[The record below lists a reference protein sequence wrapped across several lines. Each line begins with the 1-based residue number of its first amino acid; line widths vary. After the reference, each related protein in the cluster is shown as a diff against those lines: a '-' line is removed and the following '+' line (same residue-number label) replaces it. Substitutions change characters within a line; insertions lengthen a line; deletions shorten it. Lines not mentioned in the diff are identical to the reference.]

1 MLVISGYILK
11 YGETICSHP
20 PVVKG
25 ALMRD
30 PNDGKIYAERSNI
43 PVYINKDY
51 TFSFSEHKPDAHAL
65 IFRRKDGIYAN
76 IYSDILKL
84 PVSVEAL
91 KQMKLGC
98 YASNICY
105 NKEGDVC
112 DGYIRYVQMGAEGN
126 VEPIDKI
133 VIEMP
138 GRDPDIIFERKDE
151 NEN

>member
-1 MLVISGYILK
+1 MLVVQGYILK
-11 YGETICSHP
+11 YGDTICGHP

-30 PNDGKIYAERSNI
+30 PSDNKVYATRSHI

-51 TFSFSEHKPDAHAL
+51 ARLPEYHPVTYAI

-76 IYSDILKL
+76 IYFGLNDC
-84 PVSVEAL
+84 PVSVETL

-98 YASNICY
+98 FVSNIAY
-105 NKEGDVC
+105 NKDGDVV

-126 VEPIDKI
+126 IESIDKI
-133 VIEMP
+133 TIEMP
-138 GRDPDIIFERKDE
+138 FKEPDIIFERSPDDGR
-151 NEN
+151 